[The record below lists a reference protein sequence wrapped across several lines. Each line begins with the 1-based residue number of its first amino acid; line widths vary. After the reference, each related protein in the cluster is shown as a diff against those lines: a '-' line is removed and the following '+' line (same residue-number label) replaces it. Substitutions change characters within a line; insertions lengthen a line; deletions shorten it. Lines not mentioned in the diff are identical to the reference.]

1 VSVSFPTLL
10 WSGRVLRTML
20 DTLQLLSLALDIVC
34 NGSCLLEAEVATQFV
49 ETVFDTVTQELH
61 CVQYFMVSN

>member
-1 VSVSFPTLL
+1 
-10 WSGRVLRTML
+10 VLRTML